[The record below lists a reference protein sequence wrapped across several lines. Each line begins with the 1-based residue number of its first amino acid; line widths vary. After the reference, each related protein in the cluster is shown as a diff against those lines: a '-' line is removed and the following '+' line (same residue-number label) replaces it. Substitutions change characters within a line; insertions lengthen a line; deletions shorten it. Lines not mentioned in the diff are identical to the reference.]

1 MRLKEIAVCLLLG
14 MAGMVHAQQSADGLQ
29 FNVPYLCND
38 GRTYVVHRCEK
49 GPKFEACFYQTGQD
63 SERYNTRDAVVYQM
77 TKMCKVAPAAS
88 ASASA
93 TTAPAQRPSDLNNS
107 RWDCGNGA
115 SMTVFACQKQAG
127 QDGCFVRLEQDRKTV
142 VVAPKPLN
150 EIQTHVSA
158 CKALPPFN
166 PAYLAEFPNPYGVV
180 QGMLVGKPQE
190 NAVRAIGAFYQ
201 LSEIIKVLAGSR
213 ALTPDEQKFLEDYS
227 RVQAE
232 MAQAALKA
240 SPGQRFDPASN
251 PYRFAR
257 TDPRFG
263 FEGIPVWIA
272 LLTPGTQSAFARM
285 VGGNDGQYAVAVA
298 RERQSAFKQVQDE
311 QKAQE
316 AEASYAKDP
325 GSVAVRHCVESGRS
339 EVECLG
345 EGLKV
350 GMDDLTRGANPFSTK
365 GILPQAPV
373 GLRLTGSYAIG
384 NFSLLF
390 GQDDVIVGCGSL
402 IPQHLGY
409 TVQRSGMQISVTI
422 PIKPKPVALSYK
434 DGKLAGPGPMDVAG
448 LVVIGNATTTSST
461 SYQLQ
466 NQTTTTQRQIDAGDV
481 ANYSADQVHQ
491 NGMEYSVDQ
500 QSTSSN
506 WTPTTTHYTSVPTAP
521 KTERCNVGMMQTTGE
536 TVHLSNALTDM
547 LGSKTSKSANLA
559 PGLRLNGAYAAQGG
573 LKIEFRDDSATLEC
587 GESFNSQAYSVLPEN
602 GQFVV
607 KFQNPAEPLSLILQ
621 PNGTLTGSG
630 DVNVAGRRA
639 IQGDGGKIDYLPRNA
654 RCAVST
660 LEAAK

>member
-1 MRLKEIAVCLLLG
+1 
-14 MAGMVHAQQSADGLQ
+14 
-29 FNVPYLCND
+29 
-38 GRTYVVHRCEK
+38 
-49 GPKFEACFYQTGQD
+49 
-63 SERYNTRDAVVYQM
+63 
-77 TKMCKVAPAAS
+77 
-88 ASASA
+88 
-93 TTAPAQRPSDLNNS
+93 
-107 RWDCGNGA
+107 
-115 SMTVFACQKQAG
+115 
-127 QDGCFVRLEQDRKTV
+127 
-142 VVAPKPLN
+142 
-150 EIQTHVSA
+150 
-158 CKALPPFN
+158 
-166 PAYLAEFPNPYGVV
+166 
-180 QGMLVGKPQE
+180 
-190 NAVRAIGAFYQ
+190 
-201 LSEIIKVLAGSR
+201 
-213 ALTPDEQKFLEDYS
+213 
-227 RVQAE
+227 
-232 MAQAALKA
+232 
-240 SPGQRFDPASN
+240 
-251 PYRFAR
+251 
-257 TDPRFG
+257 
-263 FEGIPVWIA
+263 
-272 LLTPGTQSAFARM
+272 
-285 VGGNDGQYAVAVA
+285 
-298 RERQSAFKQVQDE
+298 
-311 QKAQE
+311 
-316 AEASYAKDP
+316 
-325 GSVAVRHCVESGRS
+325 
-339 EVECLG
+339 
-345 EGLKV
+345 
-350 GMDDLTRGANPFSTK
+350 
-365 GILPQAPV
+365 
-373 GLRLTGSYAIG
+373 
-384 NFSLLF
+384 
-390 GQDDVIVGCGSL
+390 
-402 IPQHLGY
+402 
-409 TVQRSGMQISVTI
+409 
-422 PIKPKPVALSYK
+422 
-434 DGKLAGPGPMDVAG
+434 MDVAG